1 MELVENSGLFLT
13 SRHRES
19 ITGGLTIRDR
29 RRKPDEPFNPFAANA
44 NQVRQKKR
52 NERSASNAPNQSAPS
67 RPEARQNVNTSDL
80 RKKQEEARRRLG
92 AQPAQPAQ
100 SVQKPAIDSSNLNQ
114 SQTKETVQQ
123 VSRADRLAELRKQSQ
138 ESVKKT
144 ESILDVSTEK
154 TPTPEPVVEATVQQ
168 IDQTVEGTTVQA
180 VATVVEENP
189 VNVVSTKNVF
199 KQIVTKTPKKREHR
213 RRRSRHDDS
222 GGGRQPKVKKLNRQR
237 YNDYKYAA
245 RDILDEDSV
254 AEEHRSNLLGQI
266 WAKGER
272 ISIDACYEFI
282 DEKQEQLIISEDV
295 AQRLRDLV
303 KALTTRR

>member
-1 MELVENSGLFLT
+1 MFLT
-13 SRHRES
+13 SRMRVTN
-19 ITGGLTIRDR
+19 TGGFKIRDR

-52 NERSASNAPNQSAPS
+52 SERNSSAPPNHAGQQ
-67 RPEARQNVNTSDL
+67 RTPTRQTAVQDDL
-80 RKKQEEARRRLG
+80 RRKQEEARKRLG
-92 AQPAQPAQ
+92 AQVQQAKP
-100 SVQKPAIDSSNLNQ
+100 SVQKPAVDIDEIRKTDSNNAP
-114 SQTKETVQQ
+114 QQ

-144 ESILDVSTEK
+144 ESILEPKV
-154 TPTPEPVVEATVQQ
+154 TPATNTIEETVKMPEAPTQETIPQEVVGPE
-168 IDQTVEGTTVQA
+168 VEILP
-180 VATVVEENP
+180 EIE
-189 VNVVSTKNVF
+189 SSSSKNVF

-213 RRRSRHDDS
+213 RRRSRYDD

-245 RDILDEDSV
+245 RDILDNESV

-272 ISIDACYEFI
+272 IGVEASFDFI
-282 DEKQEQLIISEDV
+282 EEKQEQLIISPEI
-295 AQRLRDLV
+295 AEQLRVLV
-303 KALTTRR
+303 KALTTKR

>member
-1 MELVENSGLFLT
+1 MRVTN
-13 SRHRES
+13 
-19 ITGGLTIRDR
+19 TGGFKIRDR

-52 NERSASNAPNQSAPS
+52 SERNSSAPPNHAGQQ
-67 RPEARQNVNTSDL
+67 RTPTRQTAVQDDL
-80 RKKQEEARRRLG
+80 RRKQEEARKRLG
-92 AQPAQPAQ
+92 AQVQQAKP
-100 SVQKPAIDSSNLNQ
+100 SVQKPAVDIEEIRKTDSNNAP
-114 SQTKETVQQ
+114 QQ

-144 ESILDVSTEK
+144 ESILEPKV
-154 TPTPEPVVEATVQQ
+154 TPATNTIEETVKMPEAPTQETIPQEVVGPE
-168 IDQTVEGTTVQA
+168 VEILP
-180 VATVVEENP
+180 EIE
-189 VNVVSTKNVF
+189 SSSSKNVF

-213 RRRSRHDDS
+213 RRRSRYDD

-245 RDILDEDSV
+245 RDILDNESV

-272 ISIDACYEFI
+272 IGVEASFDFI
-282 DEKQEQLIISEDV
+282 EEKQEQLIISPEI
-295 AQRLRDLV
+295 AEQLRVLV
-303 KALTTRR
+303 KALTTKR

>member
-1 MELVENSGLFLT
+1 MFLT
-13 SRHRES
+13 SRPRVL
-19 ITGGLTIRDR
+19 IIGGFKIRDR

-52 NERSASNAPNQSAPS
+52 NERSQSNSPGPS
-67 RPEARQNVNTSDL
+67 SQNRDEPRQTVDANDF
-80 RKKQEEARRRLG
+80 RKKQEEARKRLG
-92 AQPAQPAQ
+92 AQQTPSAPTT
-100 SVQKPAIDSSNLNQ
+100 QKPAVQTSALNATTDSQ
-114 SQTKETVQQ
+114 TVQQ

-144 ESILDVSTEK
+144 ESILEPE
-154 TPTPEPVVEATVQQ
+154 TPISEPEPEITIEVSVESEHENPT
-168 IDQTVEGTTVQA
+168 E
-180 VATVVEENP
+180 VATAEVVPEIHAEE
-189 VNVVSTKNVF
+189 TIQAKNVF

-213 RRRSRHDDS
+213 RRRKSKHDDT

-245 RDILDEDSV
+245 RDILEDDRV
-254 AEEHRSNLLGQI
+254 ADEHRSNLLGQI

-272 ISIDACYEFI
+272 IGIEATLEFI
-282 DEKQEQLIISEDV
+282 SEKEEQLIIDEEI

>member
-1 MELVENSGLFLT
+1 MELGNSSGLFLT
-13 SRHRES
+13 SRHRGLV
-19 ITGGLTIRDR
+19 TGGFIIRDR

-52 NERSASNAPNQSAPS
+52 SERSQASTPHSSAHGRPAP
-67 RPEARQNVNTSDL
+67 RQAVDQDEL

-92 AQPAQPAQ
+92 SSAAAPTPT
-100 SVQKPAIDSSNLNQ
+100 VQKPAVESSALNAATTVDAK
-114 SQTKETVQQ
+114 QT

-144 ESILDVSTEK
+144 ESILE
-154 TPTPEPVVEATVQQ
+154 PTAAEPETVAPVVTPGEEIEAEES
-168 IDQTVEGTTVQA
+168 D
-180 VATVVEENP
+180 VAKGVSDEVNSPEENQ
-189 VNVVSTKNVF
+189 VSVSKNVF
-199 KQIVTKTPKKREHR
+199 KQIVTQAPKKRDGR
-213 RRRSRHDDS
+213 RRKSRHDDS

-245 RDILDEDSV
+245 RDILSDESV
-254 AEEHRSNLLGQI
+254 GDEHRSNLLGQI

-272 ISIDACYEFI
+272 IGVDASFEFI
-282 DEKQEQLIISEDV
+282 EEKQEQLIITEDV
-295 AQRLRDLV
+295 AQQLKDLV

>member
-1 MELVENSGLFLT
+1 M
-13 SRHRES
+13 
-19 ITGGLTIRDR
+19 ITGGLRIRDR

-52 NERSASNAPNQSAPS
+52 STRGATNAPSQPGHN
-67 RPEARQNVNTSDL
+67 RGEARQNVDADEL

-92 AQPAQPAQ
+92 AKVESAAP
-100 SVQKPAIDSSNLNQ
+100 SVQKPAVDASSLNQ
-114 SQTKETVQQ
+114 STSKENVQQ

-144 ESILDVSTEK
+144 ESILEPSTPEVSAPEPSVEEEAKVEVTV
-154 TPTPEPVVEATVQQ
+154 TPTVGEEIEPFADE
-168 IDQTVEGTTVQA
+168 
-180 VATVVEENP
+180 VVEEIA
-189 VNVVSTKNVF
+189 STKNVF
-199 KQIVTKTPKKREHR
+199 KEIDTQTPKKRDNRR
-213 RRRSRHDDS
+213 RRRSRYDDS

-245 RDILDEDSV
+245 RDILDDETV

-272 ISIDACYEFI
+272 IGVQATLEFI
-282 DEKQEQLIISEDV
+282 EEKQEQLIINEDV

-303 KALTTRR
+303 KVLTTRR

>member
-1 MELVENSGLFLT
+1 M
-13 SRHRES
+13 
-19 ITGGLTIRDR
+19 IIGGFIIRDR

-52 NERSASNAPNQSAPS
+52 NERSQYNSPGPSSQSRAEP
-67 RPEARQNVNTSDL
+67 RKTDDANDF
-80 RKKQEEARRRLG
+80 RKKQEEARKRLG
-92 AQPAQPAQ
+92 AQAAPTAPSA
-100 SVQKPAIDSSNLNQ
+100 QKPAVQTSALNAKANTQ
-114 SQTKETVQQ
+114 TVQQ

-144 ESILDVSTEK
+144 ESILEPETPISEPEPQITVEVAVESEQEESTEIA
-154 TPTPEPVVEATVQQ
+154 TPEVDSELRA
-168 IDQTVEGTTVQA
+168 
-180 VATVVEENP
+180 EETNLA
-189 VNVVSTKNVF
+189 KNVF

-213 RRRSRHDDS
+213 RRRRSKYDDT

-245 RDILDEDSV
+245 RDILDDDRV
-254 AEEHRSNLLGQI
+254 ADEHRSNLLGQI

-272 ISIDACYEFI
+272 IGIEASLEFI
-282 DEKQEQLIISEDV
+282 SEKEEQLIIDQEI
-295 AQRLRDLV
+295 AQRLKDLV

>member
-1 MELVENSGLFLT
+1 MFLT
-13 SRHRES
+13 SRPKEL
-19 ITGGLTIRDR
+19 IIGGIIIRDR

-52 NERSASNAPNQSAPS
+52 NERSQSNSPGPS
-67 RPEARQNVNTSDL
+67 SQNRAEPRKTDDANDF
-80 RKKQEEARRRLG
+80 RKKQEEARKRLG
-92 AQPAQPAQ
+92 AQAAPTAPSA
-100 SVQKPAIDSSNLNQ
+100 QKPAVQTSALNAKANTQ
-114 SQTKETVQQ
+114 TVQQ

-144 ESILDVSTEK
+144 ESILEPETPISEPEPQITVEVAVESEQEESTEIA
-154 TPTPEPVVEATVQQ
+154 TPEVDSELRA
-168 IDQTVEGTTVQA
+168 
-180 VATVVEENP
+180 EETNLA
-189 VNVVSTKNVF
+189 KNVF

-213 RRRSRHDDS
+213 RRRRSKYDDT

-245 RDILDEDSV
+245 RDILDDDRV
-254 AEEHRSNLLGQI
+254 ADEHRSNLLGQI

-272 ISIDACYEFI
+272 IGIEASLEFI
-282 DEKQEQLIISEDV
+282 SEKEEQLIIDQEI
-295 AQRLRDLV
+295 AQRLKDLV